1 LKEFKNKNQSQNRVI
16 ILLYIILVGI
26 GLIWLFPAIWM
37 FLTSFKTQVQTFQ
50 IPPVWIFKPVFE
62 NYNDLFTAS
71 SINKYFYNSLIITT
85 FSTAVCLFLGSL
97 AAFSLTRFRIKRKD
111 DIAFWMLSTRMFPPI
126 ASAIPIY
133 LLLKQFQLLDTHLG
147 LIVVYLS
154 LNLGFA
160 TWMMRGF
167 FNDLPV
173 AIEESAMIDG
183 CSRYSVFF
191 RIVLPLSAP
200 GMAATAILC
209 FIFAWNEFL
218 FALLFTGRTAK
229 TMPVVLSGYITE
241 TGIRWGALTA
251 ASVLTAAPT
260 ILLAI
265 IAQRYIIRGLTLGA
279 VK

>member
-1 LKEFKNKNQSQNRVI
+1 MEKVKNRQKIVI
-16 ILLYIILVGI
+16 ILLYVVLVVI
-26 GLIWLFPAIWM
+26 GLLWLFPAIWM

-50 IPPVWIFKPVFE
+50 IPPVWIFKPVLE
-62 NYNDLFTAS
+62 NYNDLFFAS
-71 SINKYFYNSLIITT
+71 NIGKYFLNSLIITGT
-85 FSTAVCLFLGSL
+85 STIICLFLGSL
-97 AAFSLTRFRIKRKD
+97 AAFALARFRIRRNN
-111 DIAFWMLSTRMFPPI
+111 DISFWILSTRMFPPI
-126 ASAIPIY
+126 ASAIPLY
-133 LLLKQFQLLDTHLG
+133 LLLRNFQLLDTHIG
-147 LIVVYLS
+147 LIAVYIT

-160 TWMMRGF
+160 TWMMKGF

-183 CSRYSVFF
+183 CSRYGVFF
-191 RIVLPLSAP
+191 RIVLPVSTP
-200 GMAATAILC
+200 GLAATAILC

-218 FALLFTGRTAK
+218 FALLFTGRAAK

-251 ASVLTAAPT
+251 APT

-265 IAQRYIIRGLTLGA
+265 LAQKYIIRGLTLGA